1 MSFGEIRGGGWVR
14 PKDAD
19 SMAISG
25 LSFRNTLVGSRW
37 ATAVLLCM
45 NGLRNCPLTLHG
57 APFQWEDF
65 FPSLVSGCRL
75 SAVTIASSLI
85 SGFGFSHEHVGHGRK
100 SACVKFAA
108 ENATELGLC

>member
-1 MSFGEIRGGGWVR
+1 MSFGEIRGGGWEH
-14 PKDAD
+14 PKGAD

-25 LSFRNTLVGSRW
+25 LSFRNTLVGSQW

-65 FPSLVSGCRL
+65 FPSLGEWL
-75 SAVTIASSLI
+75 P
-85 SGFGFSHEHVGHGRK
+85 
-100 SACVKFAA
+100 A
-108 ENATELGLC
+108 ECCDYCKLVNKWVWF